1 MIRPVMLRR
10 WREWLRTHFDTRA
23 IIAGVVAGIFLLLLT
38 GLVAALT
45 GIAEAVW
52 NALEDAY
59 GQIEDVLQ
67 QRVRVWQVVAVNF
80 GVLAAVV
87 AATILLRRLSSRP
100 PPSYREVP
108 RFDVLWPMI
117 GVIDLSTTS
126 RRPSRFQ
133 AQKPSC
139 PKDQTPLGWVI
150 FTNDDGKDE
159 VVALHDDDWRELGA
173 QSMEFRCFECDKP
186 YDLRKY
192 GYGMAR
198 ATEIVEEVALG
209 TYRRAMEVEA
219 KSGNNA
225 RLGQRRSTGAV

>member
-1 MIRPVMLRR
+1 MLRR

-59 GQIEDVLQ
+59 GQIENVLQ
-67 QRVRVWQVVAVNF
+67 QRVRVWQVVAVTF
-80 GVLAAVV
+80 GVLAALV
-87 AATILLRRLSSRP
+87 AATVLLRRLRSRP
-100 PPSYREVP
+100 LPSYREVP

-126 RRPSRFQ
+126 RRPSRFR
-133 AQKPSC
+133 ADKRCC
-139 PKDQTPLGWVI
+139 PKDRGTPLGWVI
-150 FTNDDGKDE
+150 FTDDDGEDE
-159 VVALHDDDWRELGA
+159 VVALPDAGWRDFNTN
-173 QSMEFRCFECDKP
+173 SMLFRCFECDKR
-186 YDLRKY
+186 YDLRKF

-209 TYRRAMEVEA
+209 RYRRAMEADA
-219 KSGNNA
+219 KK
-225 RLGQRRSTGAV
+225 RK